1 MDVRELLGQDRFAK
15 LLGIELLDVSNG
27 AAKSKMEIR
36 DEHLNGVDIAQGG
49 VIFTLA
55 DFTLAAAA
63 NSHGQIAV
71 VINASIS
78 FIKAVQKGILLAEA
92 IETSRSSKIA
102 TYIVNISNMDDELVA
117 EYHGTAYR
125 KKETF

>member
-15 LLGIELLDVSNG
+15 LLGIELLEVSNG
-27 AAKSKMEIR
+27 RATSKMEIK

-49 VIFTLA
+49 VIFTFA

-63 NSHGQIAV
+63 NSHGRVAV

-78 FIKAVQKGILLAEA
+78 FIKAAQKGILLAEA
-92 IETSRSSKIA
+92 IETSMSNKIA
-102 TYIVNISNMDDELVA
+102 TYIVNITNLDGELIA

-125 KKETF
+125 KKEVF

>member
-1 MDVRELLGQDRFAK
+1 MDVRELIGQDRFAK
-15 LLGIELLDVSNG
+15 LLGIELLEVSNG
-27 AAKSKMEIR
+27 RATSKMEIR

-63 NSHGQIAV
+63 NSHGRVAV

-78 FIKAVQKGILLAEA
+78 FIKAFQKGILLAEA
-92 IETSRSSKIA
+92 IETSRSEKIA
-102 TYIVNISNMDDELVA
+102 TYTVNITNLDGELIA

-125 KKETF
+125 KKEVF

>member
-1 MDVRELLGQDRFAK
+1 MNVRELLGRDRFAK
-15 LLGIELLDVSNG
+15 LLGIELLEVSNG
-27 AAKSKMEIR
+27 CARSKMEIM

-49 VIFTLA
+49 AIFTLA

-63 NSHGQIAV
+63 NSHGDIAI

-78 FIKAVQKGILLAEA
+78 FIKAAQKGLLFAEA
-92 IETSRSSKIA
+92 TESSKNNKTA
-102 TYIVNISNMDDELVA
+102 TYNVNVTNSQGELIA
-117 EYHGTAYR
+117 EYHGIAYR